1 MFHARAMI
9 KSKKVNKL
17 TSYNGQM
24 DSIKLYIFIF
34 KTLLCKLE
42 SLERI
47 YIISPV
53 VVE

>member
-1 MFHARAMI
+1 MI
-9 KSKKVNKL
+9 TSKKVNKL
-17 TSYNGQM
+17 KSHNKQM
-24 DSIKLYIFIF
+24 DSIKLFIFIF

-42 SLERI
+42 SLETI